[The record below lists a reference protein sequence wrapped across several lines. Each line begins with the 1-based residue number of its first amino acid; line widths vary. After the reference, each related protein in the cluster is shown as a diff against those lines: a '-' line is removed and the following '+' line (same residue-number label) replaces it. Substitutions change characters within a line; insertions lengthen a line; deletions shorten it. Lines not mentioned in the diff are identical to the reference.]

1 MSRPELFRSASG
13 PVSAVEKTSPPDSPP
28 SGVQN
33 FSRLSKHHASMLSAD
48 TEGGA
53 ASDTNGSAV
62 ELSNNVAR
70 ITSTSNVPGTR
81 RTVDEMTKLL
91 DEMIQDKVNT
101 GHVIRGDR
109 GSLRVKRD
117 TVMSRAG
124 NEDVPSHAAEAS
136 AAALHYEKPQFI

>member
-1 MSRPELFRSASG
+1 
-13 PVSAVEKTSPPDSPP
+13 
-28 SGVQN
+28 
-33 FSRLSKHHASMLSAD
+33 
-48 TEGGA
+48 
-53 ASDTNGSAV
+53 
-62 ELSNNVAR
+62 
-70 ITSTSNVPGTR
+70 
-81 RTVDEMTKLL
+81 
-91 DEMIQDKVNT
+91 IQDKVNT